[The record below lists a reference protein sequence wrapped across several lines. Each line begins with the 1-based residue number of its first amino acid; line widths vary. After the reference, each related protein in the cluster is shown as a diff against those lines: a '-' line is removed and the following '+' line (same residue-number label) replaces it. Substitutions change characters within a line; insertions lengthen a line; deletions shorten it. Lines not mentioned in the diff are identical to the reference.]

1 MGRLTPWHFGTLT
14 TPTAVCAN
22 IVITC
27 RVYWTRPSLNWNQGN
42 NNKGDCHETNCSRI
56 CHRHRCRH
64 GQYFFLAEPDGFLCR
79 HRKLHQHL
87 PSYPG
92 TASGTAA
99 DQPKPEQRL
108 TAEQQALLDNPQT
121 LELANRLDFEE
132 ELHTFF
138 ANAKSLSS
146 EERAAEAAIL
156 EQRLAEYERL
166 GQVSAAES
174 LMVRIAMT
182 KLTIEDEAA
191 QKRALQ
197 GLIDRQNAAAQARKE
212 EWLAKPRPEFEAISS
227 RRNKSC
233 KR

>member
-1 MGRLTPWHFGTLT
+1 MKQIVLVSSIGVL
-14 TPTAVCAN
+14 AV
-22 IVITC
+22 
-27 RVYWTRPSLNWNQGN
+27 
-42 NNKGDCHETNCSRI
+42 
-56 CHRHRCRH
+56 
-64 GQYFFLAEPDGFLCR
+64 
-79 HRKLHQHL
+79 
-87 PSYPG
+87 
-92 TASGTAA
+92 TASISFWLSQTDSSVDTEKSISNPQATQA
-99 DQPKPEQRL
+99 L
-108 TAEQQALLDNPQT
+108 TQEPQSTSQSQNSGLTGEQQALLDNPQT

-156 EQRLAEYERL
+156 EQRLAEYERV

-197 GLIDRQNAAAQARKE
+197 GLIDQQNAAAQARKE
-212 EWLAKPRPEFEAISS
+212 EWLAKPRPEFEAYKQQEKQIVQEVMAMDKVPAGMT
-227 RRNKSC
+227 RNEYLRQRLLEARVAANKNGDAPQ
-233 KR
+233 

>member
-1 MGRLTPWHFGTLT
+1 MKRIALASAIGIVAVTVSISFWLSQTDSSADIANSINTSPATQALPQEPQ
-14 TPTAVCAN
+14 PT
-22 IVITC
+22 
-27 RVYWTRPSLNWNQGN
+27 
-42 NNKGDCHETNCSRI
+42 SRSQN
-56 CHRHRCRH
+56 R
-64 GQYFFLAEPDGFLCR
+64 G
-79 HRKLHQHL
+79 
-87 PSYPG
+87 
-92 TASGTAA
+92 
-99 DQPKPEQRL
+99 L

-197 GLIDRQNAAAQARKE
+197 GLIDRHNAAAQARKE
-212 EWLAKPRPEFEAISS
+212 EWLAKPRPEFEAYKQQEKQIVQEVMAMDKVPAGMT
-227 RRNKSC
+227 RNEYL
-233 KR
+233 RQRLLEARVAANNNGDAPQ

>member
-1 MGRLTPWHFGTLT
+1 MKRIALASAIGIV
-14 TPTAVCAN
+14 AV
-22 IVITC
+22 
-27 RVYWTRPSLNWNQGN
+27 
-42 NNKGDCHETNCSRI
+42 
-56 CHRHRCRH
+56 
-64 GQYFFLAEPDGFLCR
+64 
-79 HRKLHQHL
+79 
-87 PSYPG
+87 
-92 TASGTAA
+92 TASISFWLSQTDSSVDTEKSISNPQATQALTQEPQSTSQNQSSG
-99 DQPKPEQRL
+99 L

-146 EERAAEAAIL
+146 EERAAEAAML

-197 GLIDRQNAAAQARKE
+197 GLIDRHNAAAQARKKNG
-212 EWLAKPRPEFEAISS
+212 WPNPGRSLKPISS

>member
-1 MGRLTPWHFGTLT
+1 MKRMVLASAIGIATVTASISFWLSQTDSSVDTAKSISNPQAAPALT
-14 TPTAVCAN
+14 
-22 IVITC
+22 
-27 RVYWTRPSLNWNQGN
+27 Q
-42 NNKGDCHETNCSRI
+42 E
-56 CHRHRCRH
+56 
-64 GQYFFLAEPDGFLCR
+64 
-79 HRKLHQHL
+79 L
-87 PSYPG
+87 PS
-92 TASGTAA
+92 TSQNQNSG
-99 DQPKPEQRL
+99 L

-138 ANAKSLSS
+138 AKAKSLSS
-146 EERAAEAAIL
+146 KERAAEAAML
-156 EQRLAEYERL
+156 EQRLAEYQRR

-212 EWLAKPRPEFEAISS
+212 EWLAKPKPEFEAYKQQEKQIVKEVMAMAKVPSGMT
-227 RRNKSC
+227 RNEYLRQRLQEARVAAHKNGDAPQ
-233 KR
+233 